1 MRKSPYLPHP
11 AFTTQEHIDEI
22 NRHEVQFAI
31 EPRGPSKFRLKSME
45 TNEKWT
51 VSIGTEQTCTCRD
64 TEVCVH
70 IIYIMMRYFGV
81 PSNCDILWQKSLTD
95 HEIDIVLDGRVKR
108 PPPPKPQA
116 IYKTKSGKSKV
127 KRLPIGDEDV
137 CPICYDSLKD
147 CDKSKIAWCRLGCGG
162 NFHRKCVKAWIDS
175 QRCSGKDPLCPL
187 CRERLDMLGI
197 NPPRKPPPNA
207 PPPLS
212 ESEIRDLMNR
222 EITPDDYDLLL
233 KLDQCGHSNCPHGSQ
248 QHRQIQ
254 PKRKVQNQNQRIQ
267 VANRI
272 LRDPPDLQITGAVV
286 SHDAP
291 SSGSRAQISNRPI
304 VRRVTAAQNRR
315 PNQNLNPFVAE
326 ITGNRLSPELEP
338 SGSFQQL
345 QPLQPLQPSRQ
356 PQHQPPPAAPPPSQ
370 NTGQRPT
377 SGRLIIS
384 GIGSS
389 LGLNNYNS
397 NHANNNNT
405 PSNLPPPNIDTHL
418 RSPAPWH
425 GGGGGENRPNSKRNI
440 VIPPKRPTHFH
451 QAQAGSDSPQFLVSN
466 FTLQ

>member
-1 MRKSPYLPHP
+1 MRKTPYLPHP
-11 AFTTQEHIDEI
+11 AFTTQEHIDKI
-22 NRHEVQFAI
+22 NRHEIQFVI

-70 IIYIMMRYFGV
+70 IVYVMMRFFGV

-108 PPPPKPQA
+108 PPPPKPQT

-162 NFHRKCVKAWIDS
+162 NFHRKCVKSWIDS
-175 QRCSGKDPLCPL
+175 QRNSGKEPLCPI
-187 CRERLDMLGI
+187 CRQPLDMLGI
-197 NPPRKPPPNA
+197 NPPKKPPPNA

-212 ESEIRDLMNR
+212 EAEIRDLMNR

-233 KLDQCGHSNCPHGSQ
+233 KLDQCGYSNCPHNSQ
-248 QHRQIQ
+248 LQHHHPVQS
-254 PKRKVQNQNQRIQ
+254 KRKVQNPNQNQRIQ

-286 SHDAP
+286 SLDAP
-291 SSGSRAQISNRPI
+291 SSASRQQASNRPI
-304 VRRVTAAQNRR
+304 IRRVTAAQNRR
-315 PNQNLNPFVAE
+315 QNQNLNPFIAE
-326 ITGNRLSPELEP
+326 ITGNRITPDIEP
-338 SGSFQQL
+338 SGSSPQL
-345 QPLQPLQPSRQ
+345 QPLQPLRQ
-356 PQHQPPPAAPPPSQ
+356 PQHQPPPAAPPPPQSSQ
-370 NTGQRPT
+370 QRPT

-389 LGLNNYNS
+389 LGTNNYTN
-397 NHANNNNT
+397 NHNNNQ
-405 PSNLPPPNIDTHL
+405 PSASPANENPHL
-418 RSPAPWH
+418 RAPAPWH
-425 GGGGGENRPNSKRNI
+425 GGGGGENRVNSKRNI
-440 VIPPKRPTHFH
+440 VIPPKRQTHFR
-451 QAQAGSDSPQFLVSN
+451 QTPNGGNDSPQFIVSN
-466 FTLQ
+466 FSLQ